1 MRRITAM
8 IFAICAILQSSSLS
22 AQGLVLLS
30 PADKVFAGIG
40 ESIGNA
46 ASGAVSVVAQG
57 AADRQALERARQ
69 SFAACYPNCPKSTR
83 EHLSE
88 LLNKRDVARFMMQ
101 TMPSFG
107 DPVMRRS
114 YNEFFD
120 GFKGDIGGR
129 TGQTCIDQ
137 FETWVATYEVARDN
151 GRPARS
157 DSEVLANF
165 SARHGQAMA
174 ASKPAFQR
182 YLICRDRSEI
192 NAARFRN

>member
-1 MRRITAM
+1 MRHIAAM
-8 IFAICAILQSSSLS
+8 AFAFCAILPIHSLS

-30 PADKVFAGIG
+30 PVDKVFAGIG

-57 AADRQALERARQ
+57 AADRRALERARQ
-69 SFAACYPNCPKSTR
+69 SFAACYPDCPSATR
-83 EHLSE
+83 EQLSA

-101 TMPSFG
+101 TMPTFG

-114 YNEFFD
+114 YSEFFE
-120 GFKGDIGGR
+120 GFTGEIGGR
-129 TGQTCIDQ
+129 AGQTCVTK
-137 FETWVATYEVARDN
+137 FEAWVATYETVRDN
-151 GRPARS
+151 GTPARS
-157 DSEVLANF
+157 DSEVFANF

-182 YLICRDRSEI
+182 YLICRDRAEI
-192 NAARFRN
+192 NAVRFRN